1 MSLGRPVSLNDEVIE
16 IPKIRRD
23 QRKRCSNI
31 VRTNADYPIIALGLV
46 RDYLKTCEG
55 FKSAQITEDQTQI
68 LAWFYSPNS
77 KMTTQYSFD
86 LVKTPIIE
94 TPTML

>member
-31 VRTNADYPIIALGLV
+31 VRANAEYPIIALGLV
-46 RDYLKTCEG
+46 RDYLKNCEG
-55 FKSAQITEDQTQI
+55 FRSAQITDDQSQI
-68 LAWFYSPNS
+68 IAYFYSPSS

-86 LVKTPIIE
+86 LVNPTILE
-94 TPTML
+94 TPTLL